1 MGPGGVDNG
10 PPGVGGPP
18 GSGTPGPSLNGEPL
32 PGGGTM
38 EMKRSPG
45 TAPTTPSQ
53 TEFFGGGGENVS
65 FFLTD
70 SCHTSVLKLNQDKI
84 KRPNRTNT
92 E

>member
-1 MGPGGVDNG
+1 MQYSCSPEEITSIFFQGPGGMGPGGVDNG

-53 TEFFGGGGENVS
+53 AEFFGGGGENVS
-65 FFLTD
+65 FSF
-70 SCHTSVLKLNQDKI
+70 
-84 KRPNRTNT
+84 
-92 E
+92 